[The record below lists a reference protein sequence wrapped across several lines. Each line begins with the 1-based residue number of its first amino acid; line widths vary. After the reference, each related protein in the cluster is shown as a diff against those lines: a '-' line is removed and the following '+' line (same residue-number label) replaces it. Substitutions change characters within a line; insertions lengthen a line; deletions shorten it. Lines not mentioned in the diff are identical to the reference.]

1 MRLERLGTGKRRRIL
16 LNGVAV
22 CPKTLEAMCR
32 KYFTAQGWEELKQE
46 LERNGKVYVAAV
58 FINNDLRLRDML
70 DDANKKI
77 AALERRVAQ
86 LTGENV
92 YLTAG

>member
-1 MRLERLGTGKRRRIL
+1 MTCASYGDKK
-16 LNGVAV
+16 
-22 CPKTLEAMCR
+22 CPHGHYSKL
-32 KYFTAQGWEELKQE
+32 TAQSWEEVLRE

-70 DDANKKI
+70 DNANKKI

-86 LTGENV
+86 LT
-92 YLTAG
+92 AG